1 MKKIT
6 LLIVTAFIIQA
17 TASSQSCLP
26 EGIIFTT
33 QVQIDDFQ
41 INHPNCTIIE
51 GDVEIIGDDITNL
64 NGLNV
69 LTAIEGG
76 LKIGE
81 NDSLTS
87 LTGLDNIT
95 SVGGTLRIFMNP
107 ALTSLSGL
115 DNVSSIGGNLRITGN
130 DTLGSLTALNNL
142 TSVGENLRIY
152 MNAVLTSLSGL
163 DNVTSVGDNLR
174 ITNNDALTSLTAL
187 NNLTSIGGELG
198 VGDNDALTSLAGLD
212 SIDAGSITEL
222 SIYNNISLSTCEV
235 QSVCNYLASPQGAID
250 IHDNATGCNS
260 KEEVVAVCTEGV
272 PEISNSEFTIY
283 PNPAKKEIFLLS
295 KNGAIIKE
303 VNIYNQTGQKVF
315 HENQIANAI
324 DVSMLPQ
331 GMYII
336 ELVSDQWKVRRKL
349 IIKF

>member
-41 INHPNCTIIE
+41 INHPNCTTIE

-87 LTGLDNIT
+87 LTGLDNIA

-130 DTLGSLTALNNL
+130 DTLGSLIALNNNFRRGKPSYL
-142 TSVGENLRIY
+142 HECCPDQFIRI
-152 MNAVLTSLSGL
+152 G
-163 DNVTSVGDNLR
+163 
-174 ITNNDALTSLTAL
+174 
-187 NNLTSIGGELG
+187 
-198 VGDNDALTSLAGLD
+198 
-212 SIDAGSITEL
+212 
-222 SIYNNISLSTCEV
+222 
-235 QSVCNYLASPQGAID
+235 QCN
-250 IHDNATGCNS
+250 
-260 KEEVVAVCTEGV
+260 
-272 PEISNSEFTIY
+272 FRR
-283 PNPAKKEIFLLS
+283 
-295 KNGAIIKE
+295 
-303 VNIYNQTGQKVF
+303 GQPSYYK
-315 HENQIANAI
+315 Q
-324 DVSMLPQ
+324 
-331 GMYII
+331 
-336 ELVSDQWKVRRKL
+336 
-349 IIKF
+349 